1 MTNDPIP
8 AYEGLV
14 VADLSRRM
22 SGAFAARLFADHGAD
37 VVMLEPPDG
46 HPLRREAPYL
56 DDAPGAE
63 RSALHAYVNWNKRS
77 TLIAD
82 PAAAEPW
89 LVAADLVI
97 TSDGP
102 TALKQWPL
110 SALRPDAVHLSV
122 TPFGLDG
129 PLADAPAGN
138 LTLNARCGWAHVNAL
153 QDEPPLSL
161 PSRQFGYMGGL
172 AAFVAATAALHRR
185 HQSNGPELADV
196 RELEAMTHTVYP
208 WTIGAIYQGT
218 GWSRGATGGR
228 PRGEPGPLW
237 EAADGRMNFGFG
249 DWHNWREAMALFNL
263 PDQGARE
270 DLQARNARYSKDLSA
285 VMAGVARELPNMQK
299 WPLFHQLAALRCISG
314 VVQTI
319 PELVENEQLAA
330 RGFIVETKLDGEQ
343 LRASGDPH
351 PMSPP
356 SWSLRSPAPTLGA
369 PSKLSPSEG
378 GVARNLSPSE
388 GGVARN
394 LSPSPLQGEVPKAE
408 GVPPDQRQTQRGPLD
423 GIRILTFTQAWSG
436 TFGTELLGFLGA
448 DVVQIEAL
456 RRVDIW
462 RLLRPWVGKAI
473 LDESKTQHPQNAQGV
488 YNAVNL
494 NKRGITLDLSTDEGK
509 DIFWRMAPNF
519 DVICENFRPGVLDGW
534 GITLDTLAAKRP
546 DVILASISGYG
557 VTGPFSAY
565 PANGATTE
573 PMSGL
578 SSIHGYDGDPGMNTG
593 GLYPDSISG
602 YAMAAA
608 IIAAL
613 TRRERV
619 DGPQRIDVAMLE
631 AMGVVVGDAIT
642 EYDATGRLPV
652 PLGNRDRQ
660 RAPHNVYPCAGDDE
674 WVAIA
679 VQSDAEWRALC
690 AELDPRLAEDARFA
704 DAESRKSNE
713 AALDEI
719 IAVWTSPQDASAVE
733 QRLLTIGIDAARV
746 AKPYEQFSE
755 PDPHYLASG
764 FIQSVDHPEVGE
776 SWLPGAPWRFSGP
789 EDRKLRPSPC
799 VGQHS
804 FEVFAQELG
813 MTETEYRA
821 LVERRISGTMDDA
834 ASPLETRA

>member
-1 MTNDPIP
+1 MGQPKSDDLIP

-14 VADLSRRM
+14 VVDLSRRM

-37 VVMLEPPDG
+37 VVMLEPPEG
-46 HPLRREAPYL
+46 HPLRHEAPFL
-56 DDAPGAE
+56 HDESGPD
-63 RSALHAYVNWNKRS
+63 RSALHAYINWNKQS
-77 TLIAD
+77 VVLSD
-82 PAAAEPW
+82 PADAEEW
-89 LVAADLVI
+89 IAAADLVI
-97 TSDGP
+97 TTDGP
-102 TALKQWPL
+102 TALEQWPL
-110 SALRPDAVHLSV
+110 SAMRPGAVHLSV

-138 LTLNARCGWAHVNAL
+138 LTLNARCGWAHVNAM

-172 AAFVAATAALHRR
+172 AAFVAASSALRR
-185 HQSNGPELADV
+185 RYESNQPELADV

-208 WTIGAIYQGT
+208 WTIGAIYQGA

-237 EAADGRMNFGFG
+237 DAADGRMNFGFG

-285 VMAGVARELPNMQK
+285 VMAGVARELPGMKK

-314 VVQTI
+314 VMQTI
-319 PELVENEQLAA
+319 PELVENEQFGA
-330 RGFIVETKLDGEQ
+330 RGFIVETGIDQ
-343 LRASGDPH
+343 RTVRASGDPH

-356 SWSLRSPAPTLGA
+356 SWSVRSKAPMLSGAAAAPFDDIAPPAAGGEQDRSA
-369 PSKLSPSEG
+369 PP
-378 GVARNLSPSE
+378 ATR
-388 GGVARN
+388 
-394 LSPSPLQGEVPKAE
+394 GEMPKAE
-408 GVPPDQRQTQRGPLD
+408 GGGVPTARGPLD
-423 GIRILTFTQAWSG
+423 GIRVLTFTQAWSG

-473 LDESKTQHPQNAQGV
+473 LDQSKTQHPENTQGV

-494 NKRGITLDLSTDEGK
+494 NKRGITLDLGTDEGK
-509 DIFWRMAPNF
+509 DLFWRMMPEF
-519 DVICENFRPGVLDGW
+519 DVVCENFRPGVLEGW
-534 GITLDTLAAKRP
+534 GITLDTLSQKRS

-557 VTGPFSAY
+557 VTGPYASY

-578 SSIHGYDGDPGMNTG
+578 SSLHGYQGDPGMNTG

-613 TRRERV
+613 ARRERV
-619 DGPQRIDVAMLE
+619 GGPQRIDVAMLE
-631 AMGVVVGDAIT
+631 AMGVVVGDAIV
-642 EYDATGRLPV
+642 EYDAAGRMPV
-652 PLGNRDRQ
+652 PMGNRDRQ
-660 RAPHNVYPCAGDDE
+660 RAPHNIYPCAGEDE
-674 WVAIA
+674 WIAIA
-679 VQSDAEWRALC
+679 VDSEAEWQALC
-690 AELDPRLAEDARFA
+690 REMDAAELARNPRFA
-704 DAESRKSNE
+704 DAASRKANE
-713 AALDEI
+713 SDLDDRVAA
-719 IAVWTSPQDASAVE
+719 WTWAQEASE
-733 QRLLTIGIDAARV
+733 LERRLLANGIDAARV
-746 AKPYEQFSE
+746 AQPYQQFSE
-755 PDPHYLASG
+755 PDPNYLASE
-764 FIQSVDHPEVGE
+764 FIQLVDHPEVGP

-789 EDRKLRPSPC
+789 EDRTLRPSPC
-799 VGQHS
+799 VGEHT
-804 FEVFAQELG
+804 FEVLSQELG
-813 MTETEYRA
+813 MTWTQYRS
-821 LVERRISGTMDDA
+821 LVERGISGTMDDA
-834 ASPLETRA
+834 SSR